1 MEDRLLVNINAF
13 SRLIFILTGSNM
25 LVRSSSIHC
34 SISVLRSSMEQVI
47 VEYLKIFKVHFL
59 AASRP
64 IHQAVTLALVCHS
77 IHYAKRLYETQF
89 VHRFSN
95 GTMPIRNLF
104 KVAFTYLICIILFL
118 ELHLLLGILRFHC
131 VLC

>member
-1 MEDRLLVNINAF
+1 MRARSL
-13 SRLIFILTGSNM
+13 FILY
-25 LVRSSSIHC
+25 SIFVHR
-34 SISVLRSSMEQVI
+34 LFTDQVSQI
-47 VEYLKIFKVHFL
+47 AFKMMPFL

-64 IHQAVTLALVCHS
+64 IHQAVTIALICHS

-104 KVAFTYLICIILFL
+104 KVSL
-118 ELHLLLGILRFHC
+118 
-131 VLC
+131 